1 MLQSTG
7 GKLTS
12 ALKFVSHVKL
22 PAYKAYFIII
32 FCNNCTKEGDEHFD
46 LNKLLG
52 RALLR
57 RDSRVTKTNKRT
69 IVSPKVSKL
78 RRQLW
83 TGRQGGVCDRVVN
96 TSNSGSGGPGSCL
109 ARRVVSL
116 DKEVYSN
123 LSLFTQVYLW
133 VPATHWGGG

>member
-22 PAYKAYFIII
+22 PAYKEYFIII

-52 RALLR
+52 QALLR

-83 TGRQGGVCDRVVN
+83 TG
-96 TSNSGSGGPGSCL
+96 
-109 ARRVVSL
+109 
-116 DKEVYSN
+116 KEACVTEW
-123 LSLFTQVYLW
+123 LTPRTPDLEVR
-133 VPATHWGGG
+133 VPASPVALFP